1 MLSFQDSAIALQA
14 PHASLTSEEATKEQG
29 SLSELA
35 RGTTIS
41 FPRYGAPYYNP
52 ASTSKYRVLSERR
65 NDQTRIRFEVKDK
78 RKRKS
83 QDLSKVESSRS
94 LSVLKLAEA
103 DLTLFCI
110 HAYHP
115 YYCKQRPDCSSS
127 QISDDLLI
135 SGAKM
140 SLSGYI
146 FSRFPSI
153 LPTLD
158 PAPNPFKLLAT
169 VNRKQWMFF
178 LVSFTSNFP
187 LS

>member
-1 MLSFQDSAIALQA
+1 MPSFQDSAIALQA

-41 FPRYGAPYYNP
+41 FPRYGAPYY
-52 ASTSKYRVLSERR
+52 RVLSERR

-83 QDLSKVESSRS
+83 QDLSKVEFPRS
-94 LSVLKLAEA
+94 LSVLKLAET
-103 DLTLFCI
+103 DLILLYI
-110 HAYHP
+110 HAYHS
-115 YYCKQRPDCSSS
+115 YHCKKTPDHSSS
-127 QISDDLLI
+127 QISEDLLI